1 MRLVTR
7 VRPLMRDFSPTPKE
21 MAASLWRH
29 RSLISVLI
37 QREVIGRYRGSM
49 LGILWS
55 FFNPVFMLVIYTFV
69 FSVVFKARWNA
80 GSDSKT
86 EFALVLFAGLIIFN
100 LFSECINRAPGLV
113 TANANYV
120 KKVVFPLEIL
130 PWVSLGSALFHFVI
144 SLGVW
149 LLAYA
154 VLFGVPHAT
163 VLLMPL
169 VLLPLVLLI
178 MGLSW
183 ILASLSVYLR
193 DVAQFILM
201 VTTVLMFLTPIFY
214 PVSALPENYRHF
226 LLLNPLT
233 PAVEMTR
240 DILFWGK
247 LPDLAMLALY
257 GAATLLLAC
266 LGFAWFQKT
275 RKGFADVL

>member
-1 MRLVTR
+1 MRE
-7 VRPLMRDFSPTPKE
+7 FSASPRE
-21 MAASLWRH
+21 MAASLWRN
-29 RSLISVLI
+29 RNLVRVLV
-37 QREVIGRYRGSM
+37 QREVIGRYRGSFM
-49 LGILWS
+49 GILWS
-55 FFNPVFMLVIYTFV
+55 FFNPVFMLLIYTFV

-86 EFALVLFAGLIIFN
+86 EFSLVLFAGLIIFN

-113 TANANYV
+113 TANVNYV

-130 PWVSLGSALFHFVI
+130 PWVSVGSALFHFMI

-149 LLAYA
+149 LVAYT
-154 VLFGVPHAT
+154 VLFGVPHPT

-169 VLLPLVLLI
+169 IIAPLILLI

-183 ILASLSVYLR
+183 MLASLSVYLR
-193 DVAQFILM
+193 DVAQFIGM
-201 VTTVLMFLTPIFY
+201 VTTVLMFMTPIFY
-214 PVSALPENYRHF
+214 PVSSLPESYRH
-226 LLLNPLT
+226 LLLFNPLT
-233 PAVEMTR
+233 PAVEMAR

-247 LPDLAMLALY
+247 LPDLGMLTLY
-257 GAATLLLAC
+257 GAATLLLSW